1 MNTFYF
7 FNVTNHLGVSHS
19 LESDS
24 VNEHSPARP
33 NLRRKRKLKRMS
45 IDETPIPPCG
55 KRKRSQ
61 RLEIVDNGRSIR
73 HSTKIKPLHQSIVDK
88 IEKFCHPGIASDDV
102 STEYRIKIIH
112 TV

>member
-1 MNTFYF
+1 MSNC
-7 FNVTNHLGVSHS
+7 LGVSHS

-88 IEKFCHPGIASDDV
+88 IEKFCHPGLASDDV
-102 STEYRIKIIH
+102 SF
-112 TV
+112 

>member
-1 MNTFYF
+1 M
-7 FNVTNHLGVSHS
+7 
-19 LESDS
+19 ESDS

-61 RLEIVDNGRSIR
+61 RLEIGDNNRLHRYSSR
-73 HSTKIKPLHQSIVDK
+73 IKPLHQKIVDK
-88 IEKFCHPGIASDDV
+88 IEKFCQPSTVSEDV
-102 STEYRIKIIH
+102 I
-112 TV
+112 